1 MTPNDITNNINQFFL
16 LKMEMEIKAK
26 NNRNKKVSKITEL
39 E

>member
-26 NNRNKKVSKITEL
+26 IIEIRKFQK
-39 E
+39 